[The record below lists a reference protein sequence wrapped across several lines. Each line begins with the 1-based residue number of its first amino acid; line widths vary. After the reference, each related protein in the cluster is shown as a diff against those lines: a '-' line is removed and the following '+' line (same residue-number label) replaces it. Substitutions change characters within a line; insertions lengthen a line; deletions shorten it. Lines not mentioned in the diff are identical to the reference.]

1 MITTRRSGTRK
12 SPLGASLNAK
22 RSVVINGHKTS
33 VSVEKQFWD
42 ALKEIAFLNGIGLQE
57 LITKIDQDRDHSNL
71 SSAIRL
77 FVLGSYRAKD
87 RNITG

>member
-1 MITTRRSGTRK
+1 
-12 SPLGASLNAK
+12 
-22 RSVVINGHKTS
+22 VINGHKTS